1 MLRIAIFFGLIGAGA
16 AAYFGV
22 PESFN
27 NVISFIGNTGNNS
40 NTLPKINSA
49 KTPDIKKPDVRKIV
63 KSEEIKPPKPKSKPK
78 PKPSPTETKPIPP
91 KPKPKAT
98 PKPKPTETPKP
109 KPKTVEPKP
118 KKVEPKPS
126 VMENEDNVTD
136 ASVALYRQLRQEFKA
151 IKESESLAKP
161 DDLIE
166 EPIETKPTIIS
177 MEDHETQM
185 KQLEDAKDL
194 RIRQLISEL
203 TEKTKFLKENL
214 QKLEDG
220 QIALDES
227 KKMYEEMVDEYKEMM
242 INNIN
247 YNENERKKRIQKLK
261 ELTIDV
267 RLFDG
272 LLKFYETNAGFLVSL
287 SEHQI

>member
-1 MLRIAIFFGLIGAGA
+1 M
-16 AAYFGV
+16 
-22 PESFN
+22 
-27 NVISFIGNTGNNS
+27 
-40 NTLPKINSA
+40 
-49 KTPDIKKPDVRKIV
+49 
-63 KSEEIKPPKPKSKPK
+63 
-78 PKPSPTETKPIPP
+78 
-91 KPKPKAT
+91 
-98 PKPKPTETPKP
+98 
-109 KPKTVEPKP
+109 
-118 KKVEPKPS
+118 
-126 VMENEDNVTD
+126 
-136 ASVALYRQLRQEFKA
+136 RQEFKA
-151 IKESESLAKP
+151 LKESESLPKP
-161 DDLIE
+161 DDFIE
-166 EPIETKPTIIS
+166 EPIETKPTTIL

-287 SEHQI
+287 SELNNIIIKFEHKLNNGISYENEMNYLINFIPKKFISHQLLSKLNTLGDTMVNTNDELLSRFKILEQSLRETSMTPKSSNNLFGNVLAKMFSSLLFSELISRTGTSINSRISRAGFALKNNDLQSALTELNHLDGM